1 MATIQEIPHQG
12 YYVTLRAEYVHLTDS
27 VIAAQ
32 LLSLLETWTRGREAE
47 IERVQSYNKT
57 NPQQKKSVPTLWL
70 YEKIEHFQRW
80 LPWIKSE
87 KTIRTGLNLL
97 VEKGLINKRNQQ
109 SAHSPWDRTLEY
121 KLNIKTIIE
130 SLSAQRDVSPKPLQA
145 SPRSANGTATGK
157 PLQEEDSV
165 EVATIT
171 ECSQESLP
179 DETYSDYHL
188 QAVTVTGCN
197 RESLPDE
204 YNNNQSN
211 NHNNSLSNSG
221 ATSVIRNHPGLRS
234 LPQAYAHQENSKPQ
248 FFDWRSQLFP
258 EERESWEKFVENK
271 IAELP
276 RKVVLKDEWL
286 IALTAAGTPRWEA
299 LRTEWENVEKLKSY
313 ARSIVPTGVD
323 DLAKSFVDWLTS
335 LTSPSQVKRNIR
347 SISGGMVYGGYVDD
361 PFPVEVLAGLNLNQI
376 KALLNWKN
384 LDDIDGGNF
393 RQELTI

>member
-1 MATIQEIPHQG
+1 MNTTAIPHQG
-12 YYVTLRAEYVHLTDS
+12 YYITLRAEYVHLTDS

-47 IERVQSYNKT
+47 IERVQSYNKS
-57 NPQQKKSVPTLWL
+57 NPKQKKSVPTLWL

-97 VEKGLINKRNQQ
+97 VEKGFICKRNQQ

-130 SLSAQRDVSPKPLQA
+130 SLSTQRDVSSSTTLEANTEPCRGVSPKPLQ
-145 SPRSANGTATGK
+145 
-157 PLQEEDSV
+157 EEDFI
-165 EVATIT
+165 EVVAVT
-171 ECSQESLP
+171 ECNPKSLP

-188 QAVTVTGCN
+188 QAVAVTGCN

-211 NHNNSLSNSG
+211 HQNNSLSNNSQ
-221 ATSVIRNHPGLRS
+221 TEFFEWRN
-234 LPQAYAHQENSKPQ
+234 
-248 FFDWRSQLFP
+248 QLFP
-258 EERESWEKFVENK
+258 EERESFEKFVENK

-313 ARSIVPTGVD
+313 AKSSVPTGVD
-323 DLAKSFVDWLTS
+323 DLAKRLIDGLTKLTSAEEVRRNLYGVVDGWVYGNFVDQPLRLDAVAS
-335 LTSPSQVKRNIR
+335 LS
-347 SISGGMVYGGYVDD
+347 
-361 PFPVEVLAGLNLNQI
+361 FEQI
-376 KALLNWKN
+376 KAMLKWR
-384 LDDIDGGNF
+384 GV
-393 RQELTI
+393 